1 MNLNR
6 TYLSLYYLAGYLI
19 PVGLSLMFF
28 PMQLIKLLFSNRTY
42 DDMFPRLVGV
52 LLLSLGIIIVQII
65 RLKLEVLYP
74 TTLIVRSIITPTLF
88 AVYLYSGDP
97 LFLVMTGVLAFGLVL
112 TGTCYF
118 LDRRD
123 KAAGGGARAAG
134 R

>member
-1 MNLNR
+1 VNR

-28 PMQLIKLLFSNRTY
+28 PLQLIKLLFSNRQY

-88 AVYLYSGDP
+88 CVYLYSGDP
-97 LFLVMTGVLAFGLVL
+97 LFLVMTGVLAFGLIL
-112 TGTCYF
+112 TGTCYI
-118 LDRRD
+118 LDRSE
-123 KAAGGGARAAG
+123 KAKASAARAGGR
-134 R
+134 

>member
-1 MNLNR
+1 
-6 TYLSLYYLAGYLI
+6 
-19 PVGLSLMFF
+19 MFF
-28 PMQLIKLLFSNRTY
+28 PLQLIKLLFSNRQY

-88 AVYLYSGDP
+88 CVYLYSGDP

-112 TGTCYF
+112 TGTCYI
-118 LDRRD
+118 LDRNE
-123 KAAGGGARAAG
+123 KAKASGA
-134 R
+134 